1 VRVTVEQINMLKSGG
16 QPGKYALRRIAED
29 NVSSLA
35 RMVHRTHVNLSNT
48 DLQIRELKIRKEELK
63 LVFKVVDELCPDW
76 RDFIETDAQTRP
88 KNQ

>member
-1 VRVTVEQINMLKSGG
+1 
-16 QPGKYALRRIAED
+16 
-29 NVSSLA
+29 
-35 RMVHRTHVNLSNT
+35 MVHRTHVNLSNT